1 MTSDDIPTGR
11 PDVSRPA
18 TPPAA
23 SGSDA
28 PAVPRGASRRT
39 VLCGAALV
47 SAGAVG
53 LTATACGESGGSQ
66 PAQTVG
72 EPVQLGPADEVPVGG
87 AQLYRDEKV
96 LVCRPEAGDY
106 RAFSAVCPHAGC
118 VLSGIRDDVAVCSC
132 HGSTFEPA
140 TGEVL
145 RGPADEPLTPL
156 ELEIDAGD
164 GVMTARP
171 QA

>member
-1 MTSDDIPTGR
+1 M
-11 PDVSRPA
+11 
-18 TPPAA
+18 PPAA
-23 SGSDA
+23 GGGTASTA
-28 PAVPRGASRRT
+28 PRGASRRT

-53 LTATACGESGGSQ
+53 LTATACGQEGGSQ
-66 PAQTVG
+66 PAEGVA
-72 EPVQLGPADEVPVGG
+72 EPVQLGPAEDVPVGG
-87 AQLYRDEKV
+87 TQLYRDEKV
-96 LVCRPEAGDY
+96 LVCRPEAGEY

-118 VLSGIRDDVAVCSC
+118 VLSGIRDEVAVCSC

-145 RGPADEPLTPL
+145 RGPAEEPLTPL

-164 GVMTARP
+164 GLMVARP
-171 QA
+171 QS

>member
-1 MTSDDIPTGR
+1 MPVSR

-18 TPPAA
+18 APPAA
-23 SGSDA
+23 SGSA
-28 PAVPRGASRRT
+28 PSAAPRGASRRT

-53 LTATACGESGGSQ
+53 LTATACGEGGSQ
-66 PAQTVG
+66 PAEAVG
-72 EPVQLGPADEVPVGG
+72 EPVQLGPAEEVPVGG

-96 LVCRPEAGDY
+96 LVCRPEAGEY

-145 RGPADEPLTPL
+145 RGPAEEPLTPL

-164 GVMTARP
+164 GVMVARP